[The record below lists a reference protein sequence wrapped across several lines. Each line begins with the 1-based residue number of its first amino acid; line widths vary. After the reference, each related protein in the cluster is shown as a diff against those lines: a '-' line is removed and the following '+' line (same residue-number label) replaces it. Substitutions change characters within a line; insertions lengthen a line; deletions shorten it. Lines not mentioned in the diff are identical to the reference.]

1 MDKNSTTPGL
11 SPLQLEELFHKSVSE
26 MALAPDDGARVRVI
40 WHFINET
47 RNLDEDLVYSFYLQY
62 AGIFFYL
69 LASMQPE
76 SVPPEELLT
85 IYEAAINFYQKFS
98 DKIDKKLAR
107 EGLANLLFYLALQ
120 YFYLG
125 ELASGCQ
132 ILYTKKRLLD
142 GNLTTEAR
150 EIFTTPCQIPKA
162 QILRIENSA
171 LSNFQMFQEF
181 FQLPE
186 IPEEIRAEQD
196 LIIEKWE
203 RYLGFSQNSV
213 YCTLVEKKEALL
225 MPEKGRLIELTAH
238 GHKTVSNEG
247 QNIFRFSNLMS
258 SLSDVLSAEV
268 ADSLEAADYI
278 IRHDFQLKLPPFYV
292 TFSFPDKNFTYAG
305 QSLGLPVT
313 LLSLCQKL
321 ATFKAPDLLTL
332 NREAAFT
339 GRVDINGQV
348 LRIEPEGLEAK
359 IKAAFYSGLRYLVI
373 PEDNLK
379 EASLILYQVL
389 SKHPF
394 RRLELVGVKNLG
406 QIIEDERLVEKKSV
420 PRFVWVIKS
429 RRASILKTL
438 LFLLVLSGL
447 LIPLFLL
454 SRHFGLQPW
463 KGNQVIYLETANDQ
477 LLALNENKATIWK
490 HQLKNS
496 VEPGSLT
503 QELVDLDGDQKKE
516 ILVSV
521 NYKGAGKQNSE
532 VFLFEQNG
540 RLRWSYQPG
549 KRIKTLADEFTNN
562 FITRI
567 LGAWNFRQ
575 DSPEKFILVVA
586 NHVTWYPTQI
596 TLLNP
601 SGQVI
606 GEYWQAGHLSKD
618 SLVVEDVDEDG
629 WNEII
634 LGGTNNDFQCACL
647 FIIDPRK
654 VEGCSPSSG
663 NPEFQL
669 QDLTPGT
676 QEYYILFPR
685 TTLNQVMALRNYVR
699 QVVFVREDKTFEVSC
714 TEFSKETAYE
724 VLYNFDSHLQPLLS
738 RPTDLTIEKIK
749 ELMVSGILPP
759 HALTELRIL
768 KEKIKFWDGEGWS
781 YKPVRNKNLNF

>member
-1 MDKNSTTPGL
+1 MDKNSSPASLT
-11 SPLQLEELFHKSVSE
+11 PLQLEELFRKSVSE
-26 MALAPDDGARVRVI
+26 MALASDDASRVRVI
-40 WHFINET
+40 WHFISET
-47 RNLDEDLVYSFYLQY
+47 RTLDQDLVYSFYLQY
-62 AGIFFYL
+62 AGVFFYL

-76 SVPPEELLT
+76 FIPPEELLN
-85 IYEAAINFYQKFS
+85 IYEAATTFYKKFS
-98 DKIDKKLAR
+98 DKIDKRLAR

-125 ELASGCQ
+125 DVSRGCQ
-132 ILYTKKRLLD
+132 TLYTKKRLLESEQI
-142 GNLTTEAR
+142 TEAKD
-150 EIFTTPCQIPKA
+150 IFTTPCPIPQA
-162 QILRIENSA
+162 QILRIVNSS
-171 LSNFQMFQEF
+171 LSDLQICQEF
-181 FQLPE
+181 FKLSD
-186 IPEEIRAEQD
+186 IPKEIRAEGDQ
-196 LIIEKWE
+196 IMEKWE
-203 RYLGFSQNSV
+203 KYLGYSSESI
-213 YCTLVEKKEALL
+213 YCLLVEKKQALL
-225 MPEKGRLIELTAH
+225 TPEKARLIELTAH
-238 GHKTVSNEG
+238 GHKMVSNEG

-258 SLSDVLSAEV
+258 SLSEVLSAAV
-268 ADSLEAADYI
+268 ADSLEAADYL
-278 IRHDFQLKLPPFYV
+278 IRHVLHLKLPPFYV
-292 TFSFPDKNFTYAG
+292 TFSFPDKNFTYSG
-305 QSLGLPVT
+305 QSLGLPVA
-313 LLSLCQKL
+313 LLAVGQKL
-321 ATFKAPDLLTL
+321 ATFEAPLQLAIT
-332 NREAAFT
+332 REAAFT

-348 LRIEPEGLEAK
+348 LRIEPEGLEEK

-373 PEDNLK
+373 PEDNIK
-379 EASLILYQVL
+379 EASLILYQLL
-389 SKHPF
+389 SRHPF
-394 RRLELVGVKNLG
+394 RRLELVGVKKLTE
-406 QIIEDERLVEKKSV
+406 IIENEKLVKKKSV
-420 PRFVWVIKS
+420 PRFIWFIKS
-429 RRASILKTL
+429 HRASILKTL

-447 LIPLFLL
+447 FML
-454 SRHFGLQPW
+454 SRHFGLQLW
-463 KGNQVIYLETANDQ
+463 KGNQVIYLEIVNDQ
-477 LLALNENKATIWK
+477 LLALNENKVTLWK

-549 KRIKTLADEFTNN
+549 KRIKTLTDEFTNN
-562 FITRI
+562 FITSI
-567 LGAWNFRQ
+567 IGAWNFRK
-575 DSPEKFILVVA
+575 DSPEKFILVLA

-606 GEYWQAGHLSKD
+606 GEYWQVGHLGKD

-634 LGGTNNDFQCACL
+634 LGGTNNDFQSACL
-647 FIIDPRK
+647 LVLDPRK

-663 NPEFQL
+663 NPEFQFL
-669 QDLTPGT
+669 GLPPGT

-685 TTLNQVMALRNYVR
+685 TTLNQVMALRNYAR
-699 QVVFVREDKTFEVSC
+699 QVVFLREDKTLEVSC

-724 VLYNFDSHLQPLLS
+724 VLYNFDNHFQPLLS

-749 ELMVSGILPP
+749 ELLASGILPP

-781 YKPVRNKNLNF
+781 YQPARNKNLTF